1 MDLSV
6 FSQNEW
12 ILLLCILFI
21 SAILIYPFMKYTEKA
36 EKKMNEDRIGDSGWA
51 IVFALLLID
60 TLALACAIFWIP
72 IIIIGNVF
80 GFLPLT

>member
-12 ILLLCILFI
+12 ILLLGILFI
-21 SAILIYPFMKYTEKA
+21 SVILIRPFMKYTEKA

-51 IVFALLLID
+51 LVFALFLIN
-60 TLALACAIFWIP
+60 TLALTCAIFWIP
-72 IIIIGNVF
+72 IIIIGNVL
-80 GFLPLT
+80 GFLPLS